1 MRNTNILKKLSIFFQ
16 DKYFLFERLLTH
28 EKPPPKKSSKK
39 LTDTP
44 SQQQQQTSLLSGT
57 VSSAAG
63 EVKVPKK
70 RGPKPKKKLLDE
82 RVPMP
87 DDSMSLPPPLTVR
100 TVPPPAGQS
109 LLKLKLSSPTGRVSN
124 YMLLTLSKNTWLSY

>member
-1 MRNTNILKKLSIFFQ
+1 MALLFQSQNLKSSIFFQ

-44 SQQQQQTSLLSGT
+44 LQQQQQSLLSGT
-57 VSSAAG
+57 LSASG

-82 RVPMP
+82 RVPMS
-87 DDSMSLPPPLTVR
+87 DDSIPPLTVR
-100 TVPPPAGQS
+100 TAPPPAGQS
-109 LLKLKLSSPTGRVSN
+109 LLKLKLSSPTGQVSKYIVGYQGN
-124 YMLLTLSKNTWLSY
+124 

>member
-100 TVPPPAGQS
+100 TAQPPAGQS
-109 LLKLKLSSPTGRVSN
+109 LLKLKLSSPTGKVSK
-124 YMLLTLSKNTWLSY
+124 YVLYVIDAE